1 MADPALARF
10 VERLMLEEIA
20 PLTSP
25 PRGFDVEGYART
37 VLRRFANPWLRHRT
51 LQIAM
56 DGSQKIPVRWLP
68 VLREARRRGRPCP
81 HLVTALAAWLRFL
94 RGRDEA
100 GRELPLDDP
109 MAARLRAALAPAG
122 DDPGALIQAALGIEE
137 VFGRDLREDAA
148 LVDDL
153 AAALDRLARPACAP
167 PCRDARRPIL
177 PRQGKTDASLRPL
190 RPSRPPPGGAR
201 PGPVP
206 ADRVRLRFRAG
217 GICGSD
223 LHYYLHGRS
232 GPFELKEPLTLGHE
246 FVGEV
251 AEVGA
256 AVEGV
261 TVGTRVAVD
270 PSLPCRHCRSCR
282 EGRENLC
289 ENMRY
294 YGSASVFPHV
304 QGGFREAVDVHPS
317 QCVPLPEGMP
327 YELAVF
333 AEPLAVTL
341 QAVGRAGPVF
351 GRSVLVTGCGP
362 IGALT
367 VATLK
372 AAGAA
377 WITATDLLEG
387 PLAKARAVGAD
398 EAIDVAN
405 DAPALDRYRAR
416 RGRSTSRSRPRAA
429 SPGSRPA
436 STASGRAASWSSS
449 ATSRAAPGRWSS
461 RR

>member
-1 MADPALARF
+1 MTA
-10 VERLMLEEIA
+10 
-20 PLTSP
+20 
-25 PRGFDVEGYART
+25 
-37 VLRRFANPWLRHRT
+37 
-51 LQIAM
+51 
-56 DGSQKIPVRWLP
+56 
-68 VLREARRRGRPCP
+68 
-81 HLVTALAAWLRFL
+81 TALSATLFAAK
-94 RGRDEA
+94 
-100 GRELPLDDP
+100 
-109 MAARLRAALAPAG
+109 
-122 DDPGALIQAALGIEE
+122 
-137 VFGRDLREDAA
+137 DLRLTE
-148 LVDDL
+148 V
-153 AAALDRLARPACAP
+153 
-167 PCRDARRPIL
+167 
-177 PRQGKTDASLRPL
+177 PL
-190 RPSRPPPGGAR
+190 
-201 PGPVP
+201 GPVP

-251 AEVGA
+251 AEVGTDVRA
-256 AVEGV
+256 V

-270 PSLPCRHCRSCR
+270 PSLPCRLCRLCR

-304 QGGFREAVDVHPS
+304 QGGFREAIDVHPT
-317 QCVPLPEGMP
+317 QCVPLPDGMA

-333 AEPLAVTL
+333 AEPLSVAL
-341 QAVGRAGPVF
+341 QAVSRAGPVF

-387 PLAKARAVGAD
+387 PLAKVRTVGAD
-398 EAIDVAN
+398 ETIDVGVSAQ
-405 DAPALDRYRAR
+405 ALDRYRVR
-416 RGRSTSRSRPRAA
+416 RGWFDVAVEASGSAAGLQTCLDCVRAGGVVVQLGNI
-429 SPGSRPA
+429 PGSAWSLVLQALMTKELDLRGSFRFNRVFEQALRALADRRIVVEPLL
-436 STASGRAASWSSS
+436 TARFPLMQAKEACELALDRNRAMKVQLLAE
-449 ATSRAAPGRWSS
+449 A
-461 RR
+461 

>member
-1 MADPALARF
+1 MQ
-10 VERLMLEEIA
+10 
-20 PLTSP
+20 TS
-25 PRGFDVEGYART
+25 
-37 VLRRFANPWLRHRT
+37 VLYGP
-51 LQIAM
+51 
-56 DGSQKIPVRWLP
+56 
-68 VLREARRRGRPCP
+68 
-81 HLVTALAAWLRFL
+81 
-94 RGRDEA
+94 
-100 GRELPLDDP
+100 
-109 MAARLRAALAPAG
+109 
-122 DDPGALIQAALGIEE
+122 
-137 VFGRDLREDAA
+137 RDLRLEE
-148 LVDDL
+148 
-153 AAALDRLARPACAP
+153 
-167 PCRDARRPIL
+167 
-177 PRQGKTDASLRPL
+177 RPL
-190 RPSRPPPGGAR
+190 
-201 PGPVP
+201 GPVP
-206 ADRVRLRFRAG
+206 ADKVRLRFRAG

-256 AVEGV
+256 SVEGV

-317 QCVPLPEGMP
+317 QCVPLPDGMA

-333 AEPLAVTL
+333 AEPLAVAL
-341 QAVGRAGPVF
+341 QAVSRAGTVF

-377 WITATDLLEG
+377 FIATTDLQEA

-398 EAIDVAN
+398 EALDVAAN
-405 DAPALDRYRAR
+405 PRVLDRYRAR
-416 RGRSTSRSRPRAA
+416 RGWFDVAIEASGSTAGLQACLDCVRAGGVVVQLGNIPGSAWSLVLQALMTKELDLKGSFRFNRVFEQALGALAARRIVVDPLLTARFPLAGVRDAFELALDRSRSMKVQLFVDA
-429 SPGSRPA
+429 
-436 STASGRAASWSSS
+436 
-449 ATSRAAPGRWSS
+449 
-461 RR
+461 